1 MPICIKR
8 RKCRRIDPKSIT
20 DWKDYDQYFNK
31 DGNQDGNRATIFS
44 TGRQNRTSKSRRAK
58 PKKKFGS
65 TNAQQSSEYLI
76 TVPGREDEFNAAVWI
91 KDLNDQRRL
100 SHKLKSLQ
108 FPHHK
113 ISSSHIEREQIWE
126 MVGTKSQ
133 NHPFCTN
140 LILRVFTVFS
150 RGFHGFSLPFQSF
163 FHGVTIFANLK
174 GAPSIFQA
182 WDIFG
187 GGIFLGIVSQK
198 YDFKN
203 NHIEE
208 TSVVKA

>member
-1 MPICIKR
+1 MRNVGHKI
-8 RKCRRIDPKSIT
+8 
-20 DWKDYDQYFNK
+20 
-31 DGNQDGNRATIFS
+31 
-44 TGRQNRTSKSRRAK
+44 AK
-58 PKKKFGS
+58 PSF
-65 TNAQQSSEYLI
+65 
-76 TVPGREDEFNAAVWI
+76 
-91 KDLNDQRRL
+91 
-100 SHKLKSLQ
+100 
-108 FPHHK
+108 
-113 ISSSHIEREQIWE
+113 
-126 MVGTKSQ
+126 
-133 NHPFCTN
+133 
-140 LILRVFTVFS
+140 LRKPDFAGFQCLFTEFS
-150 RGFHGFSLPFQSF
+150 RFFHCLFKV

>member
-1 MPICIKR
+1 MRNGGDKI
-8 RKCRRIDPKSIT
+8 
-20 DWKDYDQYFNK
+20 
-31 DGNQDGNRATIFS
+31 
-44 TGRQNRTSKSRRAK
+44 AK
-58 PKKKFGS
+58 PSF
-65 TNAQQSSEYLI
+65 L
-76 TVPGREDEFNAAVWI
+76 
-91 KDLNDQRRL
+91 
-100 SHKLKSLQ
+100 HKPDFAGVHCL
-108 FPHHK
+108 
-113 ISSSHIEREQIWE
+113 
-126 MVGTKSQ
+126 
-133 NHPFCTN
+133 
-140 LILRVFTVFS
+140 FTGFS
-150 RGFHGFSLPFQSF
+150 RFFIAFQSF

>member
-1 MPICIKR
+1 MRNGGDKI
-8 RKCRRIDPKSIT
+8 
-20 DWKDYDQYFNK
+20 
-31 DGNQDGNRATIFS
+31 
-44 TGRQNRTSKSRRAK
+44 AK
-58 PKKKFGS
+58 PSF
-65 TNAQQSSEYLI
+65 L
-76 TVPGREDEFNAAVWI
+76 
-91 KDLNDQRRL
+91 
-100 SHKLKSLQ
+100 HKPDFAGVHCL
-108 FPHHK
+108 
-113 ISSSHIEREQIWE
+113 
-126 MVGTKSQ
+126 
-133 NHPFCTN
+133 
-140 LILRVFTVFS
+140 FTGFS
-150 RGFHGFSLPFQSF
+150 WGFHGFSLPFQSF